1 MQIIPICNCII
12 FFWNFECATIGK
24 ICVTNCVFLKFQLV
38 FSSVTATIWKCSYSM
53 KHMLPK
59 RTIVTLNKCS
69 IGVVIVLLS
78 SNTFLD
84 VKEHISCVPFDQTV
98 VTSAIV
104 TLKGCVTMRP
114 SNTFIELQ

>member
-1 MQIIPICNCII
+1 M
-12 FFWNFECATIGK
+12 
-24 ICVTNCVFLKFQLV
+24 FLKFNRL
-38 FSSVTATIWKCSYSM
+38 FSSSVATIIGKCYKSL
-53 KHMLPK
+53 KKMLQK
-59 RTIVTLNKCS
+59 RIIVTLNKCS

-84 VKEHISCVPFDQTV
+84 VKEHIYCVPFDQTI

>member
-1 MQIIPICNCII
+1 M
-12 FFWNFECATIGK
+12 
-24 ICVTNCVFLKFQLV
+24 FLKFNRL
-38 FSSVTATIWKCSYSM
+38 FSSSVATIIGKCYKSL
-53 KHMLPK
+53 KKMLQK
-59 RTIVTLNKCS
+59 RIIVTLNKCS

-114 SNTFIELQ
+114 SNSFIERQ